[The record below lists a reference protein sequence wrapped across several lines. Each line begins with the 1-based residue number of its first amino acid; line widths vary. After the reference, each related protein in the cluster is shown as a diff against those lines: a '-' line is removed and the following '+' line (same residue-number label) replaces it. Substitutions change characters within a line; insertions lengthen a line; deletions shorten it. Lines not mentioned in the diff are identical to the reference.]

1 MMLMDEAE
9 TVRANAT
16 RKILTMSP
24 NDIPID
30 VWTMLEN
37 DESPLVNHQII
48 QYYKKLSSAYKTM
61 AE

>member
-1 MMLMDEAE
+1 MDEAE

-24 NDIPID
+24 NDIPSD
-30 VWTMLEN
+30 VWAMLEN

-48 QYYKKLSSAYKTM
+48 QYYKNLSSAYKTM
-61 AE
+61 TE